1 MGNETSAE
9 GGEGD
14 LPGLPGG
21 SGGSDHIP
29 AGAEAIAED
38 GRRTAAAR
46 SCPPHRE
53 SDADVTHRA
62 QLPGRAPAPGPSGI
76 SKSQTIDALRSG
88 LAARQ
93 GSPGRSPSSVTVLES
108 RSDPQGREEP
118 RKTMFSSNFLS
129 GANPLSAMS
138 SAVNKLSLFGDEEAQ
153 KEAKDE
159 EGGMKQKADP
169 KPHQQQA
176 PQQGSP
182 RRTGPKKPGASKD
195 GTEQLKDKQQGPG
208 PPPAGPAGAGPQ
220 PPGPSVCPIC
230 KSTQLNLHT
239 QEEPN
244 HSTCTQCQAV
254 VCSLCGFSPPGSAVK
269 EWLCLNCQMQRALGG
284 MEPPGPPP
292 MKAQQQ
298 PPKQT
303 SALASTTI
311 KQAPVMEQAV
321 KPEPGKTTDSEKPS
335 LAKQE
340 VLTQP
345 GQPGSPRARKGSVS
359 TELDPSKSKKPADQ
373 TPAGKKLDPQLP
385 APASA
390 KDHTK
395 PLQPQQSPGQHP
407 AAEAPSGMPK
417 VDPKAGHPLQDPG
430 KFQQLPKGGQGPPAK
445 STPPPQAP
453 PPKEESGFFGL
464 SFGGLTE
471 ASKQFTAPQP
481 PAESVTGKL
490 FGFAGFTESPKP
502 QPTAPQPVA
511 ESVTG
516 KLFGFG
522 GTTESPKTQ
531 PTAPEPAAES
541 VTGKLFGFGGTAEF
555 PKTQA
560 NASQS
565 ATESITGKLFGFGGT
580 TETPKTQPT
589 APQSAAESITGKL
602 FGSTTESPKTQPTAP
617 ESAAESITGKLF
629 GFGGTTESPKTQP
642 TGQKSAAESITG
654 KLFGGTTETPKT
666 QPTAPQ
672 TAAESITEKLF
683 GGTTETPKTQPTAPQ
698 SAAESVAGKLFGLS
712 GTKESPKTQPSD
724 SQSLAES
731 VTGKLFGFGG
741 TTESPKILPT
751 GQQSAAESITG
762 KLFGSNTESPKTQPT
777 AQQSAAELITG
788 KLFGS
793 TTESPKTQ
801 PTASQSASE
810 SITEK
815 LSGGTTETPKTQPT
829 APQSTAESVGGKL
842 FGFSGTKESP
852 KIQPS
857 DSQSVAE
864 SFTGKLFGFG
874 GTTESPKI
882 QPTASESAVGSI
894 TGKLF
899 GFSGSKES
907 PKPQPA
913 TPQPTTES
921 ITGKLF
927 GFGGTIESPKT
938 EPTAPQSAAEAITG
952 KLLGFGGPRESAKT
966 QLTTPELAAESV
978 TGKLSG
984 KGGLTESSTSQPTK
998 SQLAAE
1004 SVSGKLSGFSDTMEY
1019 PEIQPTTPRL
1029 AVESVTGMLFG
1040 GTMESPNTQPAVPES
1055 ATESVTGLLFGG
1067 TTDSPNTQQTTR
1079 ESATQLVTE
1088 VLLGGTMESQN
1099 AQPIDLE
1106 PATDLVTEV
1115 LFGGTTESPN
1125 TEPIATEPA
1134 TDLVTKVLFGGTTE
1148 SPNTESIVTE
1158 SATELVTDVLLG
1170 STTESPNTEPIVTE
1184 SATELVT
1191 KVLFGDT
1198 TETPNTEPIVTESA
1212 TELDTDV
1219 LLGSTTESPNTEP
1232 IVTESAT
1239 ELVTKVLFG
1248 DTTESPNTEPIVT
1261 ESATELDTDVLL
1273 GSTTESPNTEPIVT
1287 ESATELDTDVLLDS
1301 TTESPNTEP
1310 IVTESATELVTGMLF
1325 GGTMESPNTELIAT
1339 ELVPEVLLGGTTE
1352 SPNTD
1357 PIVPES
1363 DTELVTGTLFRGTT
1377 EPPNTQS
1384 TTQDSA
1390 RESESGKISGFSGTM
1405 ESQETQP
1412 IASSSAVELGT
1423 RNLFTDTTDEPSD
1436 SKLAVQ
1442 SGTGKLFGG
1451 IAESSATQPSAPQ
1464 SVAESVTGKLFGFGG
1479 TKELPKIKPNDS
1491 QSAAESI
1498 TGKLFGST
1506 TESPNTQPTTP
1517 QSASEFVTGKLFG
1530 FGNTKESPKTQL
1542 SDSQSV
1548 AESVTGKFF
1557 GFGGTTESSKTQST
1571 TPQSAAESITGK
1583 LFGSTTDIPKT
1594 QPTAPHSATE
1604 SVTGKL
1610 FGFGDTKESS
1620 KTQSTAP
1627 QSVAESVTGKLFGST
1642 TESRKT
1648 QPTAPQSASE
1658 FVTGKLFGFGNTKE
1672 SPKAQLSDSQS
1683 VAESVT
1689 GKLFGFGGTTESSK
1703 TQSATPQ
1710 SAAESITGKLF
1721 GSTTDIPKT
1730 QPTAPHSATESVT
1743 GKLFGFG
1750 DTKESSKTQSTAPQS
1765 VAESVT
1771 GKFFGSTTES
1781 PKTQPTAPP
1790 SAAESV
1796 TGKLFGF
1803 SDTKESPKSQPSESQ
1818 SVAESVTG
1826 KLFGLGGTTESPKT
1840 QPTAPQS
1847 AAESVTGK
1855 LFGGTTETPKTQPT
1869 APQSAAETV
1878 TGKFF
1883 GFAGTKE
1890 SPKTQPSD
1898 AQSAAEAVTGKLFG
1912 GTVESSKIQPTAPQ
1926 PAAESV
1932 TGKLFGGTTET
1943 LKTQPT
1949 APQSAAESV
1958 TGKLFGFG
1966 GTKESSITQPSDSQ
1980 SVAESVTGR
1989 LFGFGVTTESP
2000 KTQPTA
2006 SESASESITGNLFGS
2021 TTESPNTHPTV
2032 PHSSA
2037 ESVTGKL
2044 FGGTTELLKTQS
2056 TVPQS
2061 TAESVTGKLFGF
2073 GGTKESSK
2081 SQPSDSQSV
2090 AESITGKFFGF
2101 GSTKESKTQPMDS
2114 QSVADSVTGKLFG
2127 FSGTKESPKTQ
2138 LSESQS
2144 VAASVKGK
2152 LFGGTTESPKTTSP
2166 QPSAESV
2173 TGKLFEGTMESAQ
2186 TEPTAPQLA
2195 AESITSKL
2203 SGFGATKESQKTQ
2216 PTDSQQVAESITG
2229 KLFGFAGTTES
2240 AKTQATA
2247 PQSAAESITGK
2258 LFGGTTESS
2267 KTQPTAP
2274 QSAAESITG
2283 KWFGGTT
2290 ETPKTQ
2296 PTAPQSAAETVTGK
2310 LFGFAGN
2317 KELPKTQPSDTQSA
2331 AEGVT
2336 GKLFGGTV
2344 ESSKI
2349 QPITPQ
2355 PAAKSVTGKLFGST
2369 TETLKTQPTSPQPAA
2384 ESTTGKLF
2392 GFGGT
2397 TESSKSQSTA
2407 PQSAAESVTAKFFG
2421 FGASKESPKPQPAS
2435 QQSAAEPVTGKL
2447 LGFGGI
2453 TESHKTRPTAPQTS
2467 DSVSGKMFGFGS
2479 SIFSSASNLIS
2490 SAVQDEQPAQAS
2502 SNAPPSSLQGK
2513 GAPPKEKKPLQEKVD
2528 KPLAERSNVSTTSA
2542 PPPKSSP
2549 SNCPLCKVALNMGSK
2564 DPPNY
2569 DTCTECKN
2577 TVCNLCGF
2585 NPMPH
2590 ITKNEWLCLSCQTQ
2604 RALAGQLGD
2613 MGMTPPPPLP
2623 PPSKP
2628 ASQQKSQAVPAKEAT
2643 HSGPTGV
2650 QKTAADHEAPSAS
2663 PKRASISKAAGSASE
2678 TTAAPADSTS
2688 PRIKDPK
2695 STPPEKDATPV
2706 PPCEIAPLG
2715 PTSLPSPEP
2724 LQPKLCLKHPEVAHP
2739 ELIHPPEA
2747 AVASSESEHSA
2758 DSPLTEVD
2766 TPPSEPPAAPATASP
2781 SPESTGSSTSTDTSA
2796 ELSSSPKVDAATPG
2810 HVPPFVAHTLEQATV
2825 TGPLEANIDSLYEPS
2840 LAPEVVDP
2848 SKDTEFYLE
2857 SITDLEPTLPHEVAI
2872 SSSESSADFSDSQSA
2887 STESAA
2893 SQIPSPLFE
2902 PTPSAVEAAGHPQPD
2917 TDSVQTTT
2925 VPSVLKPSP
2934 EDVTV
2939 ITKETPPPNPVTPP
2953 EKPALV
2959 PMLSS
2964 HPESRTVSLEAV
2976 TAPPERFLPLASTA
2990 SPSELELAH
2999 HKSADQAEALLYCG
3013 PAHPHEASDVL
3024 PEEAGATP
3032 PPGRVLSRTTSIAQP
3047 SEGTEEE
3054 IKIEGAPLED
3064 IDTAGQRIT
3073 SSSSDMTNL
3082 ETSALT
3088 TSKVQLSR
3096 TDNHLNDDGNEEKD
3110 HSPRTPLVSPESHH
3124 THAMPAEVQQEE
3136 QSLSASHRK
3145 LKVNDAIT
3153 SGAQFYDSVK
3163 DDTVAETSTVVQGV
3177 QENLSI
3183 SDEEDVKRKSIT
3195 ERHLD
3200 LHKDEKGDIHWQK
3213 HKQEERKGKEGGTSG
3228 QYKKLV
3234 KTTSISYDEAE
3245 ERPSEKQDHEY
3256 SSTLP
3261 YKDVGPVQQSLADDE
3276 LESLPNSPEDRSK
3289 GEGSSSFHASS
3300 FTPGTSP
3307 TSVSSMDEDSD
3318 SSPSH
3323 KKLSEQSKQR
3333 KARHRQHGHILPTI
3347 EDSSEEEE
3355 MREEELL
3362 REQDRWGDMDQQH
3375 LAKRGSSRK
3384 SKKGKEEMCSER
3396 RGEHPAPPP
3405 RNLPP
3410 IEDASPTQEL
3420 RQSEEMEKLH
3430 RSPADSSGIEPKS
3443 EAAECRASQ
3452 IPAVQK
3458 IREPSLHSVVE
3469 EKPKRRTKDQV
3480 QIMIPEQGTGTLSVH
3495 EEDKKSPEEYEGM
3508 PQEGKDS
3515 TLKELKPKPT
3525 QQISEHLQ
3533 EIVILPP
3540 VSDIFSVAVSPSD
3553 TEKHENTVIVDAAVM
3568 GLISQQSTIVTPGAS
3583 PTQAVSHSPQLI
3595 SSKDGVTEKL
3605 KIPVHASG
3613 QNDYVDSNIY
3623 SDISLT
3629 RTVHLIPDLKITRC
3643 SSAEED
3649 VEGDHVTEK
3658 QDIVPLSD
3666 APQILQEKFKD
3677 KQSFMTSDSSAD
3689 AQTADEME
3697 PISVVCEMP
3706 KPTVTARPAPLPV
3719 SVTTSADTE
3728 PVSMICVPHPVTVP
3742 SPAETQS
3749 LVKAGAPPLAVALP
3763 PLPTSSEL
3771 NPLSAVCLVAQ
3782 TISSSTSPSLPF
3794 HDSNISLHPTSV
3806 LALDP
3811 TPASASAEMEP
3822 ISVISEV
3829 PKVTDNPAP
3838 HSTCTSAPGPASF
3851 LPPVLP
3857 PAEIEPLTVVCEV
3870 PYAKDTSAPQVK
3882 DTSASSPLALD
3893 LSAAST
3899 EISAS
3904 KPHPYLEKA
3913 PPTLPPVMAQV
3924 TIFVPTTV
3932 PSPELKSSL
3941 ELVTVSNASVPAAPV
3956 TASSSQPAPPPCPS
3970 PLNLSTYMHSVV
3982 VDIQRGVKDSMKA
3995 TDVERSVAPPQTETI
4010 SSTFSTKSY
4019 AMPPQK
4025 SSTKEHVVI
4034 SVPSLDTDSLITHS
4048 SKYVKP
4054 VDSPVSSAVVGVSS
4068 LPAIT
4073 LYSSSPPR
4081 IGSTPGALITSSVRT
4096 APPSPVALLSYSSQ
4110 ERVDGPLRTQSL
4122 PPPYQPQPPF
4132 SLRDMPP
4139 VCTAPPPPIIS
4150 PTGPLALSKPM
4161 TMAPETEPVRDLSTS
4176 YSMYRPQVPPPI
4188 LSPIPDRLPVNIHQE
4203 EALSPHY
4210 KYTVSQP
4217 PITSSTLPT
4226 SPHSISAL
4234 SLNLSTSPECQMNA
4248 ASPKSPRTPRSG
4260 SSLNGAYV
4268 VITLPSQPNSPTESI
4283 TTQVS
4288 TNKCEVFQ
4296 TKMAHPT
4303 FDAPNAFTPFT
4314 QYTKSVEHQG
4324 MHGGHMAVS
4333 VSGQPASFPNLV
4345 TQVVTTEVQRTMV
4358 SLICERLP
4366 PSPTPRSPSI
4376 AISIPSEMATK
4387 VQLKPKENGTV
4398 PYSGDVV
4405 DLRTLKI
4412 SIPMTEK
4419 GMDLSSLDSRRQSF
4433 SSDSSGRPT
4442 SAVHSAIVNLSAAAS
4457 PVPTLSFVTDS
4468 ITVTCSA
4475 TVTPSSVM
4483 DRPLTHASVFSTP
4496 LQLTTSKTFEP
4507 VAQII
4512 YRPLDSKPLSSFC
4525 IDTPINLSL
4534 GAITGIETS
4543 KSPIGDV
4550 PVSMTNGTMCIE
4562 TGVVGAVD
4570 LTKTKPLQT
4579 VVTLEESTS
4588 EVFTTVIEDDPQPV
4602 DLTGG
4607 RRAVCCDMVYKLPFA
4622 GICTTPQPAPALPE
4636 DRFGYRDDHYQYN
4649 RSGPAGSKGFCGM
4662 KPSMSDTN
4670 LSEAGVFFYKS
4681 KNSYDYH
4688 NGPVEGAVDLSSG
4701 KMSTGEI
4708 MDYSSRSAER
4718 YARMTLPPYAA
4729 QRPAAGTH
4737 FSVNSVL
4744 KCSNG
4749 VVYSSVAVPIPS
4761 TYAITTQPVSIFSTA
4776 YKDFSGM
4783 HSRGDQCLSPSYS
4796 FLTTPTMGD
4805 GCVLI
4810 ETGKETLPSAFP
4822 AVIPMVTGVP
4832 GAYIDAPLETVAAPT
4847 QPFSAPVLQGSDGSQ
4862 EQQFQ
4867 KERELL
4873 ELEKMKQL
4881 RQAEELEWE
4890 RQEMQMFREHEQ
4902 IIVQQELEKLQT
4914 MKQQLLFQQEEERQA
4929 HLMMQQET
4937 YAQHQLQL
4945 EQIHQ
4950 LQQQLQLHLQEQKM
4964 REVYGY
4970 DPSEGVPPLSGSEQI
4985 PQDIQY
4991 VGHDD
4996 TQFWP
5001 VKDETTATSVV
5012 TGLETPQNQ
5021 AWFSLPTQ
5029 GVGKYIPIM
5038 PGSDVALKESDG
5050 QVHLQLSN
5058 TIQLDGQK
5066 TTVDSGVQA
5075 DSEDVADRAYAGRRR
5090 RTRKS
5095 VDSSVQ
5101 TDEEDQDEW
5110 DVPSRSRRRARSSR
5124 SAEGERG
5131 KQSSKLSS
5139 IAIQTVAE
5147 ISVQTEPSG
5156 PVKRPS
5162 VRAHVDTKVELCS
5175 PEKSHR
5181 GGSLTSERRSPQRD
5195 KRRPGPLEIGY
5206 SAHLKA
5212 DGSSLQVAPSTP
5224 KSPKVLF
5231 SPVSPLSPKTSLEYV
5246 SYEKSIGDSSP
5257 HDTFSSESSNAP
5269 NSTQPMDLN
5278 MSKLTA
5284 DRQTGSSF
5292 HFSDSYSGKGT
5303 QKKVRRTLPN
5313 PPQEEEPM
5321 LSPCGY
5327 STGSARRRLCRN
5339 ITMARAKI
5347 LQDIDR
5353 ELSLV
5358 ERESSKLRKKQAELD
5373 EEEKEIDAKLRYLEM
5388 GINRRKDALLKER
5401 EKRERDYLQGVAEER
5416 DYMSDSE
5423 VSNIREPTADSH
5435 ILERPKTAPQSD
5447 LEQFIPPQGAKK
5459 SPYSVYQ
5466 YASPTQ
5472 TPPQTFYECAQA
5484 SPYQTQS
5491 IYTDPTLS
5499 YPQASHQHSG
5509 SQVYQKSRHSTL
5521 SELETKITTNYEI
5534 IRNPNVLL
5542 GPSTDSTYDLTHLG
5556 GKYSSLRM
5564 GVDERGSIAS
5574 SPMSSISADSL
5585 YTDVDHHAPKSYVL
5599 LNDISEL
5606 TKGSS
5611 GLSSSFSIPDKDLA
5625 KADRLLRAAEL
5636 RDFLGPLQ
5644 ASSRLHP
5651 CMKVQEDAMEEPY
5664 ELKLL
5669 KQQIKQEFRRGAS
5682 GLDPLTGLPHC
5693 YPSDSGYR
5701 HFPRAD
5707 KYSIGRLT
5715 LEKQAAKQLPAS
5727 VLYQKQAKHKKA
5739 TLDPKL
5745 TKFSSIHESRDLGL
5759 DYSSY
5764 LTPSGTSV
5772 SGLTSRS
5779 RLLQDNFTFGLRK
5792 NITEQQKYLGSNL
5805 GVSIA
5810 QSLNL
5815 GQSLNL
5821 SPHSRSPIPDS
5832 AVYPSGSRSR
5842 PSSRPC
5848 SVYGIDLSIK
5858 RDLSSSSLRLKME
5871 SDGTS
5876 ILRAK
5881 PSILPIS
5888 QSRGRI
5894 PIIAQNSEEESPL
5907 SPVGQPMGM
5916 ARASA
5921 GPLPPISADLRDQ
5934 FGSSHSL
5941 PEVQQHMKEES
5952 RSRVESRA
5960 RVYDRDLA
5968 LLTED
5973 MQSVVSDSEAYHL
5986 RQEEMD
5992 WFNGPWEGRVMDG
6005 NTGLHKQIHQLGEV
6019 KPRYP
6024 YPYARVNV
6032 QRDPNDHSV
6041 SGAGLGIRVVGGK
6054 EIPGNS
6060 REIGAYVAEV
6070 FPGSSI
6076 EHAGKIVEGMQV
6088 LEWDGIPLTGKTFEE
6103 VQGLVMRSSSEVE
6116 ICVRLDLNMLSDSG
6130 HLQCLEILDQPKA
6143 GDRQR
6148 SPGIDPKQLA
6158 AELQKVSQQ
6167 KSPSSVLPA
6176 MEKGQRAHPGAT
6188 PSPARPG
6195 SPSVSKKRH
6204 SSKLAEPTKTQMH
6217 PITGDIQLQINYDR
6231 SLGNLIIHVLQ
6242 ARNLS
6247 PRDGGSYSDP
6257 FVKVYL
6263 LPGRG
6268 QVMVVQNASAENKR
6282 RSKSMNKSLNPEWN
6296 QTVIYKNIH
6305 LEQLKK
6311 KTLEV
6316 TVWDYDR
6323 MGSNDFLGEVLIDLS
6338 NTVQLDNTPRWLALK
6353 EQGDVIDH
6361 GRAPPG
6367 QSALGSKSSVIKS
6380 RSHGVFP
6387 DPSKDMQ
6394 LPTIEK
6400 SHSSPGSSK
6409 SSSEGHLRS
6418 HGPSRSQSKSSVG
6431 QTLPEEP
6438 VPGTDPAIQ
6447 HLRTQPVRPSQ
6458 RTSGSTVKNTSVV
6471 STFAA
6476 TDLNLE
6482 EEDGADAIDSAI
6494 FHVPQIGK
6502 TIPNG
6507 TDGMRGL
6514 DHLGS
6519 AENIAG
6525 KTQAMGEIKVA
6536 LKKETKTEGEQLV
6549 VEILQCRN
6557 ITYKFKSPDHL
6568 PDLYVKLYVVNV
6580 ATQKK
6585 VIKKKTRVCRHD
6597 REPSFNETF
6606 RFILNPAG
6614 HSIQLFL
6621 VSNGGKFVKKTL
6633 VGEAYIWLDKV
6644 DLKKRSASWHKLLA
6658 SSPQSHP

>member
-1 MGNETSAE
+1 
-9 GGEGD
+9 
-14 LPGLPGG
+14 
-21 SGGSDHIP
+21 
-29 AGAEAIAED
+29 
-38 GRRTAAAR
+38 
-46 SCPPHRE
+46 
-53 SDADVTHRA
+53 
-62 QLPGRAPAPGPSGI
+62 
-76 SKSQTIDALRSG
+76 
-88 LAARQ
+88 
-93 GSPGRSPSSVTVLES
+93 
-108 RSDPQGREEP
+108 
-118 RKTMFSSNFLS
+118 
-129 GANPLSAMS
+129 
-138 SAVNKLSLFGDEEAQ
+138 
-153 KEAKDE
+153 
-159 EGGMKQKADP
+159 MK
-169 KPHQQQA
+169 
-176 PQQGSP
+176 
-182 RRTGPKKPGASKD
+182 
-195 GTEQLKDKQQGPG
+195 
-208 PPPAGPAGAGPQ
+208 
-220 PPGPSVCPIC
+220 
-230 KSTQLNLHT
+230 
-239 QEEPN
+239 
-244 HSTCTQCQAV
+244 
-254 VCSLCGFSPPGSAVK
+254 
-269 EWLCLNCQMQRALGG
+269 
-284 MEPPGPPP
+284 
-292 MKAQQQ
+292 
-298 PPKQT
+298 
-303 SALASTTI
+303 
-311 KQAPVMEQAV
+311 
-321 KPEPGKTTDSEKPS
+321 
-335 LAKQE
+335 
-340 VLTQP
+340 
-345 GQPGSPRARKGSVS
+345 
-359 TELDPSKSKKPADQ
+359 
-373 TPAGKKLDPQLP
+373 
-385 APASA
+385 
-390 KDHTK
+390 
-395 PLQPQQSPGQHP
+395 
-407 AAEAPSGMPK
+407 
-417 VDPKAGHPLQDPG
+417 
-430 KFQQLPKGGQGPPAK
+430 
-445 STPPPQAP
+445 
-453 PPKEESGFFGL
+453 
-464 SFGGLTE
+464 
-471 ASKQFTAPQP
+471 
-481 PAESVTGKL
+481 
-490 FGFAGFTESPKP
+490 
-502 QPTAPQPVA
+502 
-511 ESVTG
+511 
-516 KLFGFG
+516 
-522 GTTESPKTQ
+522 
-531 PTAPEPAAES
+531 
-541 VTGKLFGFGGTAEF
+541 
-555 PKTQA
+555 
-560 NASQS
+560 
-565 ATESITGKLFGFGGT
+565 
-580 TETPKTQPT
+580 
-589 APQSAAESITGKL
+589 
-602 FGSTTESPKTQPTAP
+602 
-617 ESAAESITGKLF
+617 
-629 GFGGTTESPKTQP
+629 
-642 TGQKSAAESITG
+642 
-654 KLFGGTTETPKT
+654 
-666 QPTAPQ
+666 
-672 TAAESITEKLF
+672 
-683 GGTTETPKTQPTAPQ
+683 
-698 SAAESVAGKLFGLS
+698 
-712 GTKESPKTQPSD
+712 
-724 SQSLAES
+724 
-731 VTGKLFGFGG
+731 
-741 TTESPKILPT
+741 
-751 GQQSAAESITG
+751 
-762 KLFGSNTESPKTQPT
+762 
-777 AQQSAAELITG
+777 
-788 KLFGS
+788 
-793 TTESPKTQ
+793 
-801 PTASQSASE
+801 
-810 SITEK
+810 
-815 LSGGTTETPKTQPT
+815 
-829 APQSTAESVGGKL
+829 
-842 FGFSGTKESP
+842 
-852 KIQPS
+852 
-857 DSQSVAE
+857 
-864 SFTGKLFGFG
+864 
-874 GTTESPKI
+874 
-882 QPTASESAVGSI
+882 
-894 TGKLF
+894 
-899 GFSGSKES
+899 
-907 PKPQPA
+907 
-913 TPQPTTES
+913 
-921 ITGKLF
+921 
-927 GFGGTIESPKT
+927 SPKT
-938 EPTAPQSAAEAITG
+938 EPTAPQSAAE
-952 KLLGFGGPRESAKT
+952 
-966 QLTTPELAAESV
+966 
-978 TGKLSG
+978 
-984 KGGLTESSTSQPTK
+984 
-998 SQLAAE
+998 
-1004 SVSGKLSGFSDTMEY
+1004 
-1019 PEIQPTTPRL
+1019 
-1029 AVESVTGMLFG
+1029 
-1040 GTMESPNTQPAVPES
+1040 
-1055 ATESVTGLLFGG
+1055 
-1067 TTDSPNTQQTTR
+1067 
-1079 ESATQLVTE
+1079 LVT
-1088 VLLGGTMESQN
+1088 
-1099 AQPIDLE
+1099 
-1106 PATDLVTEV
+1106 
-1115 LFGGTTESPN
+1115 
-1125 TEPIATEPA
+1125 
-1134 TDLVTKVLFGGTTE
+1134 
-1148 SPNTESIVTE
+1148 
-1158 SATELVTDVLLG
+1158 
-1170 STTESPNTEPIVTE
+1170 
-1184 SATELVT
+1184 
-1191 KVLFGDT
+1191 
-1198 TETPNTEPIVTESA
+1198 
-1212 TELDTDV
+1212 
-1219 LLGSTTESPNTEP
+1219 
-1232 IVTESAT
+1232 
-1239 ELVTKVLFG
+1239 
-1248 DTTESPNTEPIVT
+1248 
-1261 ESATELDTDVLL
+1261 
-1273 GSTTESPNTEPIVT
+1273 
-1287 ESATELDTDVLLDS
+1287 
-1301 TTESPNTEP
+1301 
-1310 IVTESATELVTGMLF
+1310 
-1325 GGTMESPNTELIAT
+1325 
-1339 ELVPEVLLGGTTE
+1339 EVLLGGTTE
-1352 SPNTD
+1352 SPNTE

-1363 DTELVTGTLFRGTT
+1363 ATELVTEVLLGGTTESPNTEPIIPESATEIVTEVLLGGTTESANTEPIVPDSATELVTEELLGGTTESPNTEPIVPESATELVTEVLLGGTTESPNTEPIIPESATGLVTEVLLGGTTESPNTEPIVPESATELVTEVLLGGTTESPNTEPIVPESATELVTEVLLGGTTESPNTEPIVPESATELVTEVLLGGTTESPNTQPIVAESITELVTGTLFGGTT
-1377 EPPNTQS
+1377 ESINTQP

-1390 RESESGKISGFSGTM
+1390 RESDSGEMSGFSGTM
-1405 ESQETQP
+1405 ESQEIQP
-1412 IASSSAVELGT
+1412 IASPSAVELGT
-1423 RNLFTDTTDEPSD
+1423 GNLFTDTTDSP
-1436 SKLAVQ
+1436 
-1442 SGTGKLFGG
+1442 T
-1451 IAESSATQPSAPQ
+1451 TQPSAPQ
-1464 SVAESVTGKLFGFGG
+1464 SVAESVTGKLFGFSG
-1479 TKELPKIKPNDS
+1479 TKELPKIQPSDS

-1498 TGKLFGST
+1498 TGKLFGNT
-1506 TESPNTQPTTP
+1506 TESPNTQPTAS

-1530 FGNTKESPKTQL
+1530 FGNTKESP
-1542 SDSQSV
+1542 
-1548 AESVTGKFF
+1548 
-1557 GFGGTTESSKTQST
+1557 
-1571 TPQSAAESITGK
+1571 
-1583 LFGSTTDIPKT
+1583 
-1594 QPTAPHSATE
+1594 
-1604 SVTGKL
+1604 
-1610 FGFGDTKESS
+1610 
-1620 KTQSTAP
+1620 
-1627 QSVAESVTGKLFGST
+1627 
-1642 TESRKT
+1642 
-1648 QPTAPQSASE
+1648 
-1658 FVTGKLFGFGNTKE
+1658 
-1672 SPKAQLSDSQS
+1672 
-1683 VAESVT
+1683 
-1689 GKLFGFGGTTESSK
+1689 
-1703 TQSATPQ
+1703 
-1710 SAAESITGKLF
+1710 
-1721 GSTTDIPKT
+1721 
-1730 QPTAPHSATESVT
+1730 
-1743 GKLFGFG
+1743 
-1750 DTKESSKTQSTAPQS
+1750 
-1765 VAESVT
+1765 
-1771 GKFFGSTTES
+1771 
-1781 PKTQPTAPP
+1781 
-1790 SAAESV
+1790 
-1796 TGKLFGF
+1796 
-1803 SDTKESPKSQPSESQ
+1803 
-1818 SVAESVTG
+1818 
-1826 KLFGLGGTTESPKT
+1826 
-1840 QPTAPQS
+1840 
-1847 AAESVTGK
+1847 
-1855 LFGGTTETPKTQPT
+1855 
-1869 APQSAAETV
+1869 
-1878 TGKFF
+1878 
-1883 GFAGTKE
+1883 
-1890 SPKTQPSD
+1890 
-1898 AQSAAEAVTGKLFG
+1898 
-1912 GTVESSKIQPTAPQ
+1912 
-1926 PAAESV
+1926 
-1932 TGKLFGGTTET
+1932 
-1943 LKTQPT
+1943 KTQPT

-1966 GTKESSITQPSDSQ
+1966 GTKESPKTQPTAPQSAAESVTGKLFGFGGTKESPKTQSTPPQSAAELITGKFFGSTTETSKTQPTLSTAETVTGKLFGFTGTKELPKTQPSDAQSAAEGVTGTLFGGTMESSKSQPTASQQAAESVTGKLFRGTTETLKTQPTSPQSAAESITGKLFRFGDTKESSKTQPSDSQ

-1989 LFGFGVTTESP
+1989 IFGFGVTTETP

-2006 SESASESITGNLFGS
+2006 SESAAELITGKLFGS
-2021 TTESPNTHPTV
+2021 TTESPKSQPTA
-2032 PHSSA
+2032 PQQAA

-2044 FGGTTELLKTQS
+2044 FGGTTEILKTQS

-2061 TAESVTGKLFGF
+2061 AAESVTGKLFGF

-2090 AESITGKFFGF
+2090 ADSITGKLFGF
-2101 GSTKESKTQPMDS
+2101 SSTKESPKTQPMDP
-2114 QSVADSVTGKLFG
+2114 QSIADSVTGKLSG
-2127 FSGTKESPKTQ
+2127 FSGTKESPETQ
-2138 LSESQS
+2138 SSDSQS
-2144 VAASVKGK
+2144 VAEKSVTGK
-2152 LFGGTTESPKTTSP
+2152 LFGGTTESPTTQPTSP
-2166 QPSAESV
+2166 QPAAESV
-2173 TGKLFEGTMESAQ
+2173 MGKLFEGTTESAQ
-2186 TEPTAPQLA
+2186 TQPTASQLT
-2195 AESITSKL
+2195 ESITSK
-2203 SGFGATKESQKTQ
+2203 SGFSATKEAQKTQ
-2216 PTDSQQVAESITG
+2216 PTDSQQVAETITG
-2229 KLFGFAGTTES
+2229 KLFGFGGNKELP
-2240 AKTQATA
+2240 KTQLTDS
-2247 PQSAAESITGK
+2247 QSIAQSVSGK
-2258 LFGGTTESS
+2258 LFGFGGTTETP
-2267 KTQPTAP
+2267 KTQPTVP

-2296 PTAPQSAAETVTGK
+2296 PTAPQSAAESVTGKWFGGTTEIPKTQATAPQSAAESITGKWFGGTTDIPKTQPTAPQSAAETVTGK
-2310 LFGFAGN
+2310 LFGFAET
-2317 KELPKTQPSDTQSA
+2317 KESPKTQPSDAQLA
-2331 AEGVT
+2331 AEGVTEKLFGGILESSKIQPTAPQPAAESVT
-2336 GKLFGGTV
+2336 GKLFGGT
-2344 ESSKI
+2344 
-2349 QPITPQ
+2349 TD
-2355 PAAKSVTGKLFGST
+2355 
-2369 TETLKTQPTSPQPAA
+2369 TLKTQPTAPQPAA

-2392 GFGGT
+2392 GFGGRN
-2397 TESSKSQSTA
+2397 ESSKSQPTA

-2421 FGASKESPKPQPAS
+2421 FGASKESPKPQSPS
-2435 QQSAAEPVTGKL
+2435 HQSAAEPVTGKL
-2447 LGFGGI
+2447 FG
-2453 TESHKTRPTAPQTS
+2453 SHKTQPTAPQT
-2467 DSVSGKMFGFGS
+2467 KMFGFGS

-2490 SAVQDEQPAQAS
+2490 SAVHDEQPAQAS
-2502 SNAPPSSLQGK
+2502 SNAPPPSLQGK
-2513 GAPPKEKKPLQEKVD
+2513 GPPPKEKKPLQEKVD
-2528 KPLAERSNVSTTSA
+2528 KPLAESSKVSTTSA

-2549 SNCPLCKVALNMGSK
+2549 SNCPLCKVALNVDSK

-2590 ITKNEWLCLSCQTQ
+2590 IAKNEWLCLSCQTQ

-2623 PPSKP
+2623 APVKP
-2628 ASQQKSQAVPAKEAT
+2628 ASQQKSQAVPAKEAART
-2643 HSGPTGV
+2643 GPTAA
-2650 QKTAADHEAPSAS
+2650 QKVAADHKAPS
-2663 PKRASISKAAGSASE
+2663 ASISKAGSSASE

-2688 PRIKDPK
+2688 PQIKDPK
-2695 STPPEKDATPV
+2695 STPPAKDATPI
-2706 PPCEIAPLG
+2706 PSCESAPLR
-2715 PTSLPSPEP
+2715 PTSLPAPEP
-2724 LQPKLCLKHPEVAHP
+2724 LQPELCLKHPEPEAAHP
-2739 ELIHPPEA
+2739 ELIHPPEIAHPQLIHPPEA
-2747 AVASSESEHSA
+2747 AVASSESEHFA
-2758 DSPLTEVD
+2758 DSPLSEVD
-2766 TPPSEPPAAPATASP
+2766 TPPPEPPAAPAPAAA
-2781 SPESTGSSTSTDTSA
+2781 SPESTASSTSTDTSA
-2796 ELSSSPKVDAATPG
+2796 ELSYSPKVDAATPG
-2810 HVPPFVAHTLEQATV
+2810 HMSPVVAHTLEQATV
-2825 TGPLEANIDSLYEPS
+2825 TGPLEANTDSLYEPS
-2840 LAPEVVDP
+2840 FAPEVVDP
-2848 SKDTEFYLE
+2848 SKDTEFHLE
-2857 SITDLEPTLPHEVAI
+2857 SITAVEPTLPHEVAI

-2887 STESAA
+2887 STESAT

-2902 PTPSAVEAAGHPQPD
+2902 PTPSSVEAAGHPQPD
-2917 TDSVQTTT
+2917 AESVQTTT
-2925 VPSVLKPSP
+2925 VPSPLKPSP
-2934 EDVTV
+2934 DVTV

-2953 EKPALV
+2953 EKPAVV

-2976 TAPPERFLPLASTA
+2976 TAPPEHFLPLASTA
-2990 SPSELELAH
+2990 TPPELEMAH
-2999 HKSADQAEALLYCG
+2999 HKSADQAEELLYYG
-3013 PAHPHEASDVL
+3013 PAHPHEAS
-3024 PEEAGATP
+3024 EEAGATP
-3032 PPGRVLSRTTSIAQP
+3032 SPARVLSRTTSIVQP
-3047 SEGTEEE
+3047 SEGIEEE

-3064 IDTAGQRIT
+3064 IDPAAQRIA
-3073 SSSSDMTNL
+3073 SSPSDMTNL
-3082 ETSALT
+3082 ESSTLT
-3088 TSKVQLSR
+3088 TSRVHLSR
-3096 TDNHLNDDGNEEKD
+3096 TDNHLHDDGNEEKD
-3110 HSPRTPLVSPESHH
+3110 SHRPRTLLVSSESYH
-3124 THAMPAEVQQEE
+3124 THEVPGEVQQEGE
-3136 QSLSASHRK
+3136 SLSVSHRK
-3145 LKVNDAIT
+3145 VKVNDAIT
-3153 SGAQFYDSVK
+3153 RGAQFYDSVK
-3163 DDTVAETSTVVQGV
+3163 DDTVVETSTLLQGV

-3183 SDEEDVKRKSIT
+3183 SEEGEVKRKSIT
-3195 ERHLD
+3195 ESHLD

-3213 HKQEERKGKEGGTSG
+3213 HKREERKGNEGGTSG
-3228 QYKKLV
+3228 QSKKLV

-3245 ERPSEKQDHEY
+3245 ERPSENQDHEY

-3261 YKDVGPVQQSLADDE
+3261 YKDIGSVQQGLADDE

-3355 MREEELL
+3355 MREEELH

-3384 SKKGKEEMCSER
+3384 SKKGKEEMSSER
-3396 RGEHPAPPP
+3396 RGEHPATPP
-3405 RNLPP
+3405 RNLSP
-3410 IEDASPTQEL
+3410 IEDASPAQEL

-3430 RSPADSSGIEPKS
+3430 RLPADSSVIEPKS

-3458 IREPSLHSVVE
+3458 ICEPSFHSAVE
-3469 EKPKRRTKDQV
+3469 EKPKNQTKDQV
-3480 QIMIPEQGTGTLSVH
+3480 QIVIPEQGTGTLLVH
-3495 EEDKKSPEEYEGM
+3495 EEDKKAPEEYEGM

-3515 TLKELKPKPT
+3515 TLKELEPKPT
-3525 QQISEHLQ
+3525 QKISEHLQ
-3533 EIVILPP
+3533 EIVIMPP
-3540 VSDIFSVAVSPSD
+3540 VSDICSVAVSPSD
-3553 TEKHENTVIVDAAVM
+3553 TEKHENTVIVEAAVM
-3568 GLISQQSTIVTPGAS
+3568 RLMSQQSTIVRPGAS
-3583 PTQAVSHSPQLI
+3583 PTQAVSHSPQVI
-3595 SSKDGVTEKL
+3595 SSKDGVTEK
-3605 KIPVHASG
+3605 PDRAG
-3613 QNDYVDSNIY
+3613 NQFDYVDSSIY

-3677 KQSFMTSDSSAD
+3677 KQGFIIDSSAYK
-3689 AQTADEME
+3689 QTADEME
-3697 PISVVCEMP
+3697 PISVVCEVP
-3706 KPTVTARPAPLPV
+3706 KSTVTARPAPLPV
-3719 SVTTSADTE
+3719 SLTTSADTE
-3728 PVSMICVPHPVTVP
+3728 PVSMICVPQPVTVP
-3742 SPAETQS
+3742 SPAETQN

-3763 PLPTSSEL
+3763 PVPTSSEL
-3771 NPLSAVCLVAQ
+3771 NPLTAVCVVAQ

-3794 HDSNISLHPTSV
+3794 RDSNISLHPTSV
-3806 LALDP
+3806 LPLDP
-3811 TPASASAEMEP
+3811 TPASALAELEP

-3829 PKVTDNPAP
+3829 PKVTDTPAP
-3838 HSTCTSAPGPASF
+3838 RSTCTSAPGPASF
-3851 LPPVLP
+3851 LPTVLP

-3870 PYAKDTSAPQVK
+3870 SHAK
-3882 DTSASSPLALD
+3882 DTSASSPPALD
-3893 LSAAST
+3893 LSAASS

-3913 PPTLPPVMAQV
+3913 PPTLAPVMAQV
-3924 TIFVPTTV
+3924 TILVPTTV

-3956 TASSSQPAPPPCPS
+3956 TASSSQAAPPPCPS

-3982 VDIQRGVKDSMKA
+3982 VDIQRGVKDS
-3995 TDVERSVAPPQTETI
+3995 TDVERSVAPPQSETV
-4010 SSTFSTKSY
+4010 SSTFTSKSHT
-4019 AMPPQK
+4019 MPPLK

-4034 SVPSLDTDSLITHS
+4034 SVPSFDTDSLITHS

-4054 VDSPVSSAVVGVSS
+4054 VDSSVSSAVAGVSS

-4073 LYSSSPPR
+4073 LYSSSPTR
-4081 IGSTPGALITSSVRT
+4081 IGSTSGALVTSSVRT
-4096 APPSPVALLSYSSQ
+4096 APPSPVALHSSSSR
-4110 ERVDGPLRTQSL
+4110 ERADGPLATQSL

-4132 SLRDMPP
+4132 CLRDMPP
-4139 VCTAPPPPIIS
+4139 VRTPPPPPPPPPPIIS
-4150 PTGPLALSKPM
+4150 PTGPLALSKPI
-4161 TMAPETEPVRDLSTS
+4161 TMAHVTKPVRDLSTS
-4176 YSMYRPQVPPPI
+4176 FSMYRPQVPPPI
-4188 LSPIPDRLPVNIHQE
+4188 LSPIPDRLPVNIQQE
-4203 EALSPHY
+4203 EALFPHY

-4226 SPHSISAL
+4226 SPHSVSAL
-4234 SLNLSTSPECQMNA
+4234 SLNLSTSPECKINA
-4248 ASPKSPRTPRSG
+4248 SSPKSPRSPRSG

-4288 TNKCEVFQ
+4288 TNKKVFQ
-4296 TKMAHPT
+4296 TNMAHPT
-4303 FDAPNAFTPFT
+4303 FDAPSAFTPFN
-4314 QYTKSVEHQG
+4314 QYAKSVEHQG
-4324 MHGGHMAVS
+4324 THGGHMAVS

-4345 TQVVTTEVQRTMV
+4345 TQVVTTEVQRTTV

-4387 VQLKPKENGTV
+4387 VQLKPKENGMI

-4468 ITVTCSA
+4468 ITVTCTA

-4512 YRPLDSKPLSSFC
+4512 YRPLDSKPVSSFC
-4525 IDTPINLSL
+4525 TDSPINLSL
-4534 GAITGIETS
+4534 GAITGIETF

-4550 PVSMTNGTMCIE
+4550 PGSMTNGTMCIE

-4570 LTKTKPLQT
+4570 LTKTKPFQT

-4588 EVFTTVIEDDPQPV
+4588 EVLTTVVEDDSQPV

-4607 RRAVCCDMVYKLPFA
+4607 RRAVCCDMVYKFPFA

-4649 RSGPAGSKGFCGM
+4649 RSGPAGSKPFYGM

-4670 LSEAGVFFYKS
+4670 LSEAGLFFYKS
-4681 KNSYDYH
+4681 KNSYDYP
-4688 NGPVEGAVDLSSG
+4688 NWPVEGAVDLSSG

-4718 YARMTLPPYAA
+4718 YARMTLPPYAT

-4737 FSVNSVL
+4737 FSLNSVL

-4749 VVYSSVAVPIPS
+4749 VVYSSVAAPVPS
-4761 TYAITTQPVSIFSTA
+4761 TYAITTQPVSIFNTA

-4783 HSRGDQCLSPSYS
+4783 HSSGDQHLSPSYS

-4805 GCVLI
+4805 GGVLI
-4810 ETGKETLPSAFP
+4810 ETCKETLPSAFP
-4822 AVIPMVTGVP
+4822 AVVPMATGAP

-4847 QPFSAPVLQGSDGSQ
+4847 QSFSAPVLQGSDDSQ

-4902 IIVQQELEKLQT
+4902 LIVQQELEKLQT

-5001 VKDETTATSVV
+5001 VKDETTAAPVV
-5012 TGLETPQNQ
+5012 TGFETPQNP
-5021 AWFSLPTQ
+5021 AWFSAPTQ
-5029 GVGKYIPIM
+5029 GVGQYIPIM
-5038 PGSDVALKESDG
+5038 PGSEVAQKESDG

-5124 SAEGERG
+5124 SAEGEKG

-5156 PVKRPS
+5156 SLKRPS

-5175 PEKSHR
+5175 PEKSQR

-5212 DGSSLQVAPSTP
+5212 DGSSLQIAPSTP

-5246 SYEKSIGDSSP
+5246 SYEKSVGDSSP
-5257 HDTFSSESSNAP
+5257 HNTFGSESSNAP
-5269 NSTQPMDLN
+5269 NGTQPLDMNL
-5278 MSKLTA
+5278 SKLTA

-5292 HFSDSYSGKGT
+5292 HFSDSYSGPKGT
-5303 QKKVRRTLPN
+5303 QKKVKRTLPN

-5321 LSPCGY
+5321 LSSCGY

-5435 ILERPKTAPQSD
+5435 MLERPKTAPQSD

-5491 IYTDPTLS
+5491 IYTEPTLS
-5499 YPQASHQHSG
+5499 YPQVSHQHSG

-5542 GPSTDSTYDLTHLG
+5542 GPSSADSTFDLAHLG

-5606 TKGSS
+5606 TKGST

-5701 HFPRAD
+5701 HFPRTD

-5727 VLYQKQAKHKKA
+5727 LLYQKQAKHKKA

-5764 LTPSGTSV
+5764 LTPSGTSL

-5821 SPHSRSPIPDS
+5821 SPHSRVHLPDS

-5960 RVYDRDLA
+5960 RVYERDLA

-5992 WFNGPWEGRVMDG
+5992 WFNGPREGRVMNG

-6076 EHAGKIVEGMQV
+6076 EHAGKIVEAHMKLNGHMTCQSGMQV

-6103 VQGLVMRSSSEVE
+6103 VQALVMRSSGEVE

-6130 HLQCLEILDQPKA
+6130 HLQCLELLDQPKA

-6176 MEKGQRAHPGAT
+6176 MEKGPRAHPGAT

-6204 SSKLAEPTKTQMH
+6204 SSKLAEPIKTQMH

-6231 SLGNLIIHVLQ
+6231 SLGNLVVHVLQ

-6247 PRDGGSYSDP
+6247 PREGGGYSDP

-6323 MGSNDFLGEVLIDLS
+6323 MGSNDFLGEALIDLS

-6361 GRAPPG
+6361 SRAPTG
-6367 QSALGSKSSVIKS
+6367 QSALGSKTSVIKS

-6409 SSSEGHLRS
+6409 SSSEGQLRS

-6431 QTLPEEP
+6431 QPLPEEP
-6438 VPGTDPAIQ
+6438 VPGTDPTIQ

-6458 RTSGSTVKNTSVV
+6458 RTPGSTVKNTSIV

-6482 EEDGADAIDSAI
+6482 EEDGADAVDSAI
-6494 FHVPQIGK
+6494 FQVPQIGK

-6507 TDGMRGL
+6507 TDGTRGP

-6519 AENIAG
+6519 AENIG

-6606 RFILNPAG
+6606 RFTLNPAG